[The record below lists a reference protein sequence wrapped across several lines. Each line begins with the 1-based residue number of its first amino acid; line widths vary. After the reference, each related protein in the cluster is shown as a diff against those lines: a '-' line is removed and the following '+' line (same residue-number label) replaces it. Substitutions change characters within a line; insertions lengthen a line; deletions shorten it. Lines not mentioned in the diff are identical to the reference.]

1 MARKNRCTLA
11 ILLSLASAGV
21 VVAQS
26 EQQQQQDPSKS
37 QPRQERHVEPFD
49 NLPRYGWWKDEKA
62 IAAAGF
68 SAQQAAEIGRIFEE
82 DMAKM
87 KPLREEIMKL
97 QKALSETIDANT
109 ADIPAVAKQ
118 VEKIESRRYE
128 LNKIRYVMLYRMQR
142 VLLPEQYKKL
152 MSYFERREAERKR
165 QGDRH
170 SK

>member
-11 ILLSLASAGV
+11 ILLSLASTGV

-26 EQQQQQDPSKS
+26 EQQQQQQTKPEA
-37 QPRQERHVEPFD
+37 RQERHTEPFD
-49 NLPRYGWWKDEKA
+49 NLPRYKWWGDEKA
-62 IAAAGF
+62 LAAAGI
-68 SAQQAAEIGRIFEE
+68 SAQQAAEIDRIFKEE
-82 DMAKM
+82 M
-87 KPLREEIMKL
+87 KKALPLRAEVMQL

-109 ADIPAVAKQ
+109 ADIPVVAKQ
-118 VEKIESRRYE
+118 IEKVETRRYE

-142 VLLPEQYKKL
+142 VLLPEQYKML

-165 QGDRH
+165 QGDRR